1 MEKLIFMVFSVFVSH
16 TRLLGDRSGSSAVL
30 SWALPVFVVLGM
42 LVQVV
47 YFVGYGWKISWLGAV
62 EILVLGFLAGGF
74 LGTEIEKRLGSSVFS
89 WTGFVVGPACAY
101 WLLKQLSAL

>member
-1 MEKLIFMVFSVFVSH
+1 MEKLIFMVFSVFMNH
-16 TRLLGDRSGSSAVL
+16 TRLQGARGESAVL
-30 SWALPVFVVLGM
+30 SWAVPAFVALGM
-42 LVQVV
+42 LVQAA
-47 YFVGYGWKISWLGAV
+47 YFVGYGWSVSWLGAV

-101 WLLKQLSAL
+101 WLLKQLFTL

>member
-30 SWALPVFVVLGM
+30 SWAVPVFVAFGGL
-42 LVQVV
+42 LQAA
-47 YFVGYGWKISWLGAV
+47 YFVGYGWNVSWLGAV
-62 EILVLGFLAGGF
+62 EILVLGLLAGGF

-101 WLLKQLSAL
+101 WLFKQLSAL

>member
-16 TRLLGDRSGSSAVL
+16 TRLLGGRSESAVL
-30 SWALPVFVVLGM
+30 SWAVPVFVAFGGL
-42 LVQVV
+42 LQAA
-47 YFVGYGWKISWLGAV
+47 YFVGYGWNVSWLGAV
-62 EILVLGFLAGGF
+62 EILVLGLLAGGF

-101 WLLKQLSAL
+101 LLFKQLSAL